1 MPRILSITISAEHV
15 DRIKKMFHKILGRD
29 LTPEE
34 ERYLGISPAS
44 STDPATAKDE
54 KSNP

>member
-1 MPRILSITISAEHV
+1 MSRILSITISAEHV
-15 DRIKKMFHKILGRD
+15 NRIKEMFRKALGRD

-34 ERYLGISPAS
+34 ERYLGISPGS
-44 STDPATAKDE
+44 STDSAGGKDK